1 MPASLHIRDLPGGVR
16 ELTLSHP
23 GRKNA
28 LDESVL
34 EALDAALRGGA
45 GVSAWLI
52 RGEGGAFSSGYDL
65 TALDGFPEGTRLP
78 DERLGEVL
86 DALSAHPAP
95 SVALVEGP
103 AVGAGCELAV
113 ACDFRVGSRDA
124 FFLLPPAKLG
134 VVYALQGLARV
145 RERIGPVAARTLF
158 LTAKRVDAQE
168 ALRLHLLDEVADDA
182 RAAAEALC
190 ASLAASAPLAMR
202 GMKRGLSLLERGGV
216 TADER
221 AAYEALRR
229 QSFNSDDV
237 REGRAALLER
247 RPPRFTGR

>member
-1 MPASLHIRDLPGGVR
+1 MPASLQVRDLPHGVR
-16 ELTLSHP
+16 ELTLSNP

-28 LDESVL
+28 LDAGAL
-34 EALDAALRGGA
+34 EALDASLREGGD
-45 GVSAWLI
+45 VKAWLL

-65 TALDGFPEGTRLP
+65 TALEAFPEGTRLP

-103 AVGAGCELAV
+103 AIGAGCELAV
-113 ACDFRVGSRDA
+113 ACDFRVGRRDA
-124 FFLLPPAKLG
+124 FFQLPPARLG
-134 VVYALQGLARV
+134 VVYALPGLARV

-158 LTAKRVDAQE
+158 LAARRVEAAE
-168 ALRLHLLDEVADDA
+168 ALRLQLLDEVADDA
-182 RAAAEALC
+182 SAAAEALC

-202 GMKRGLSLLERGGV
+202 GMKRGLALLERGAV
-216 TADER
+216 TAEER

-237 REGRAALLER
+237 REGRAAVLER